1 MSHLPPKL
9 KVDFTGAPR
18 SKSGKETE
26 MQAVIAFPDIP
37 NGIPIPLFGLDF
49 TLRFY
54 ALAYMAGLIAGWRI
68 IVALMRRPQL
78 WPAGTAPMEPRRVE
92 DLLTAIVIGVIV
104 GGRLGYVL
112 FYSPGHYLAN
122 PLDIPKVWQGGM
134 SFHGGFLGVI
144 AAGLW
149 FCRRHGVPAMQLSDA
164 MALVAP
170 VGLFLGR
177 IANFINAELW
187 GRPSDA
193 PWAVIFPGEAAQD
206 CAGIAA
212 GACARHPS
220 QLYEAALEGLL
231 LLLLLTVL
239 AFRRGW
245 LKKPGAIMGLFLI
258 GYGFARFL
266 VEFVRQPDVQ
276 FISEGNPL
284 GLALHIGGYGLTM
297 GQLLTLPMLAAGLW
311 FTFRARKA

>member
-1 MSHLPPKL
+1 M
-9 KVDFTGAPR
+9 
-18 SKSGKETE
+18 
-26 MQAVIAFPDIP
+26 IAFPDISP
-37 NGIPIPLFGLDF
+37 NVFSVDLFGHELA
-49 TLRFY
+49 LRWY
-54 ALAYMAGLIAGWRI
+54 ALAYIIGLLWGWW
-68 IVALMRRPQL
+68 IVVRAVRTPDL
-78 WPAGTAPMEPRRVE
+78 WADTPAMVPEQVE
-92 DLLTAIVIGVIV
+92 RLLTWMILGVV
-104 GGRLGYVL
+104 LGGRLGYVL
-112 FYSPGHYLAN
+112 FYDFSSYVQDPSQ
-122 PLDIPKVWQGGM
+122 IFKVWQGGM
-134 SFHGGFLGVI
+134 SFHGGFAGVVVAGI
-144 AAGLW
+144 WFSRREKIPMLSMGDLLALAAPMGL
-149 FCRRHGVPAMQLSDA
+149 M
-164 MALVAP
+164 
-170 VGLFLGR
+170 LGR

-187 GRPSDA
+187 GRQTDL
-193 PWAVIFPGEAAQD
+193 PWGVAFPGAGQN
-206 CAGIAA
+206 CAELVGI
-212 GACARHPS
+212 CARHPS

-276 FISEGNPL
+276 FISDGNPL

>member
-1 MSHLPPKL
+1 M
-9 KVDFTGAPR
+9 
-18 SKSGKETE
+18 
-26 MQAVIAFPDIP
+26 IAFPDISP
-37 NGIPIPLFGLDF
+37 NVFSVDLFGHELA
-49 TLRFY
+49 LRWY
-54 ALAYMAGLIAGWRI
+54 ALAYIIGLLWGWW
-68 IVALMRRPQL
+68 IVVRAVRTSDLWADRP
-78 WPAGTAPMEPRRVE
+78 PMVPEQVE
-92 DLLTAIVIGVIV
+92 RLLTWTILGVV
-104 GGRLGYVL
+104 LGGRLGYVL
-112 FYSPGHYLAN
+112 FYDFSSYVQDPSQ
-122 PLDIPKVWQGGM
+122 IFKVWQGGM
-134 SFHGGFLGVI
+134 SFHGGFAGVVVAGI
-144 AAGLW
+144 WFSRREKIPMLSMGDLLALAAPMGL
-149 FCRRHGVPAMQLSDA
+149 M
-164 MALVAP
+164 
-170 VGLFLGR
+170 LGR

-187 GRPSDA
+187 GRQTDL
-193 PWAVIFPGEAAQD
+193 PWGVAFPGAGQN
-206 CAGIAA
+206 CAELVGI
-212 GACARHPS
+212 CARHPS